1 MEKTLILIK
10 PDAVA
15 RQLTGEILSRFEN
28 RGFKITAMKMLTPT
42 AEVAGEHY
50 IEHKDKPFYGELV
63 EFFTSAPLVA
73 LVLEAPDAV
82 ALSRKTIG
90 ATKPAD
96 AAPGTI
102 RGDLT
107 VYLQQNLVHGSDSN
121 ESAAREMKLWFPEL
135 GSEIN

>member
-10 PDAVA
+10 PDAVE
-15 RQLTGEILSRFEN
+15 RQLTGEILSRFEQ
-28 RGFKITAMKMLTPT
+28 RGFVITAMKMLTPSR
-42 AEVAGEHY
+42 ELAGEHY

-63 EFFTSAPLVA
+63 EFFNSAPLVA

-90 ATKPAD
+90 ATKPAE

-107 VYLQQNLVHGSDSN
+107 VHLQQNLVHGSDSP

-135 GSEIN
+135 S

>member
-1 MEKTLILIK
+1 MEKTLILIN
-10 PDAVA
+10 PDAVE
-15 RQLTGEILSRFEN
+15 RQLTSEILSRFEN

-42 AEVAGEHY
+42 REVAGEHY
-50 IEHKDKPFYGELV
+50 IEHKDMPFYGELV
-63 EFFTSAPLVA
+63 DFFVSSPLVA

-90 ATKPAD
+90 ATRPAE

-107 VYLQQNLVHGSDSN
+107 VHLQQNLVHGSDSL
-121 ESAAREMKLWFPEL
+121 ESAARELKLWFPEL
-135 GSEIN
+135 S